1 MPQNIIA
8 IKIAQSAVL
17 AAASTVASG
26 VSIAIQLSTPHEYLG
41 LQIEYKYFLIASI
54 VLCFMGALL
63 SLRVDFVKKLDS
75 SQWSKVATAMLAGL
89 VITFLILPVAVSQP
103 SVLFLMI
110 TAFFGSLAGTILLHL
125 IFELLGDK
133 ELLDA
138 TKDAIKQFFMR
149 WLRGITNFLSGG
161 GK

>member
-17 AAASTVASG
+17 ATASTVASA

-54 VLCFMGALL
+54 VLCFVGALL

-89 VITFLILPVAVSQP
+89 VITFLILPLAISTP

-125 IFELLGDK
+125 IFELMGDK

-138 TKDAIKQFFMR
+138 VKEAIKQFLISKFKS
-149 WLRGITNFLSGG
+149 IAAFFGG
-161 GK
+161 AK

>member
-1 MPQNIIA
+1 MPQNLIA

-26 VSIAIQLSTPHEYLG
+26 VSIVIQLSTPHEYLG

-54 VLCFMGALL
+54 VLCFAGALL

-89 VITFLILPVAVSQP
+89 VITFLILPVAISTP

-110 TAFFGSLAGTILLHL
+110 TAFFGGLAGTILLHL
-125 IFELLGDK
+125 VFELLGDK

-138 TKDAIKQFFMR
+138 VKEAIKQFLISKFKS
-149 WLRGITNFLSGG
+149 IATFFGG
-161 GK
+161 AK

>member
-1 MPQNIIA
+1 MPQNFNA

-26 VSIAIQLSTPHEYLG
+26 VSIAIQLSTPHQYLG

-54 VLCFMGALL
+54 LLCFIGALL

-89 VITFLILPVAVSQP
+89 VITFLILPLAVSTP

-138 TKDAIKQFFMR
+138 TKDAIKQFLISKFKS
-149 WLRGITNFLSGG
+149 IAAFFGG
-161 GK
+161 AK

>member
-1 MPQNIIA
+1 MPQNLIA
-8 IKIAQSAVL
+8 IKIAQSTVL

-89 VITFLILPVAVSQP
+89 VITFLILPVAVSTP

-110 TAFFGSLAGTILLHL
+110 TAFFGGLAGTILLHL
-125 IFELLGDK
+125 VFELLGDK
-133 ELLDA
+133 ELLDEVE
-138 TKDAIKQFFMR
+138 DAVKQFLISKFKS
-149 WLRGITNFLSGG
+149 IAAFFGG
-161 GK
+161 AK

>member
-26 VSIAIQLSTPHEYLG
+26 VSIAIQLSMPHEYLG
-41 LQIEYKYFLIASI
+41 LQIEYKYFLITSI

-89 VITFLILPVAVSQP
+89 VITFLILPVAVSTP

-138 TKDAIKQFFMR
+138 VKEAIKQFLISRFKS
-149 WLRGITNFLSGG
+149 IANFFGG
-161 GK
+161 AK

>member
-1 MPQNIIA
+1 MPQNLIA

-17 AAASTVASG
+17 ATASTVASG
-26 VSIAIQLSTPHEYLG
+26 VSIAIQLSTQHSYLG
-41 LQIEYKYFLIASI
+41 LQIEYRYFLIATI

-125 IFELLGDK
+125 IFELMGDK

-138 TKDAIKQFFMR
+138 VKEAIKQFLISRFKS
-149 WLRGITNFLSGG
+149 IAAFFGG
-161 GK
+161 AK

>member
-1 MPQNIIA
+1 MPHNYLATQIA
-8 IKIAQSAVL
+8 HNVLLAV
-17 AAASTVASG
+17 ASSVASG
-26 VSIAIQLSTPHEYLG
+26 VSIAIQLSTQHSYLG

-54 VLCFMGALL
+54 VLCFVGALL

-89 VITFLILPVAVSQP
+89 VITFLILPLAVSQP

-138 TKDAIKQFFMR
+138 VKDAIKQFLISKIKSLAAF
-149 WLRGITNFLSGG
+149 FGG
-161 GK
+161 AK

>member
-1 MPQNIIA
+1 MPHNYLATQIA
-8 IKIAQSAVL
+8 HNVLLAV
-17 AAASTVASG
+17 ASSVASG
-26 VSIAIQLSTPHEYLG
+26 VSIAIQLSAPHEYLG
-41 LQIEYKYFLIASI
+41 LKIEYRYFLIASI
-54 VLCFMGALL
+54 VLCFIGALL

-89 VITFLILPVAVSQP
+89 VITFLILPVAVSTP

-125 IFELLGDK
+125 IFELMGDK

-138 TKDAIKQFFMR
+138 VKEAIKQF
-149 WLRGITNFLSGG
+149 LKQQESA
-161 GK
+161 KA

>member
-1 MPQNIIA
+1 MPQNLIA

-17 AAASTVASG
+17 AAASTVASAA
-26 VSIAIQLSTPHEYLG
+26 SIAIQLSTPHQYLG
-41 LQIEYKYFLIASI
+41 LQIEYGYFLIASI
-54 VLCFMGALL
+54 VLCFVGALL

-89 VITFLILPVAVSQP
+89 VITFLILPVAISQP

-125 IFELLGDK
+125 IFELMGDK

-138 TKDAIKQFFMR
+138 VKEAIKQFLISKFKS
-149 WLRGITNFLSGG
+149 IAAFFGG
-161 GK
+161 AK

>member
-1 MPQNIIA
+1 MPHNYLATQIA
-8 IKIAQSAVL
+8 HNVLLAV
-17 AAASTVASG
+17 ASSVASG
-26 VSIAIQLSTPHEYLG
+26 VSIAIQLSTQHSYLG

-54 VLCFMGALL
+54 VLCFAGALL

-75 SQWSKVATAMLAGL
+75 SQWSKVATAMLAGI
-89 VITFLILPVAVSQP
+89 VITFLIFPLAVSTP

-125 IFELLGDK
+125 TLELMGDK

-138 TKDAIKQFFMR
+138 VKEAIKQFLISRFKS
-149 WLRGITNFLSGG
+149 IAAFFGG
-161 GK
+161 AK

>member
-1 MPQNIIA
+1 MPQNLIA

-17 AAASTVASG
+17 AAASTVASAA
-26 VSIAIQLSTPHEYLG
+26 SIAIQLSTPHEYLG
-41 LQIEYKYFLIASI
+41 MQIEYKYFLIASI
-54 VLCFMGALL
+54 VLCFAGALL

-89 VITFLILPVAVSQP
+89 VITFLILPVAISQP

-125 IFELLGDK
+125 IFELMGDK

-138 TKDAIKQFFMR
+138 VKDAIKQFLISKFKS
-149 WLRGITNFLSGG
+149 IAAFFGG
-161 GK
+161 AK

>member
-17 AAASTVASG
+17 AAASTVASAA
-26 VSIAIQLSTPHEYLG
+26 SIAIQLSTPHQYLG
-41 LQIEYKYFLIASI
+41 LQIEYGYFLIASI
-54 VLCFMGALL
+54 VLCFVGALL

-89 VITFLILPVAVSQP
+89 VITFLILPVAISQP

-125 IFELLGDK
+125 IFELMRDK

-138 TKDAIKQFFMR
+138 VKDAIKQFLISKFKS
-149 WLRGITNFLSGG
+149 IAAFFGG
-161 GK
+161 AK

>member
-26 VSIAIQLSTPHEYLG
+26 VSIAIQLSTPHQYLG
-41 LQIEYKYFLIASI
+41 LQIEYGYFLIASI
-54 VLCFMGALL
+54 VLCFAGALL

-75 SQWSKVATAMLAGL
+75 SQWSKAATAMLAGL
-89 VITFLILPVAVSQP
+89 VITFLILPVAVSTP

-110 TAFFGSLAGTILLHL
+110 TAFFGGLAGTILLHL
-125 IFELLGDK
+125 IFELLGDR

-138 TKDAIKQFFMR
+138 VKDTVKQF
-149 WLRGITNFLSGG
+149 LINKLKSIADFLGG
-161 GK
+161 SK

>member
-1 MPQNIIA
+1 MPQNLIA

-17 AAASTVASG
+17 AAASTVASAA
-26 VSIAIQLSTPHEYLG
+26 SIAIQLSTPHSYLG
-41 LQIEYKYFLIASI
+41 LQIEYGYFLIAAV
-54 VLCFMGALL
+54 VLCFVGALL

-89 VITFLILPVAVSQP
+89 VITFLILPVAISQP

-125 IFELLGDK
+125 IFELMGDK

-138 TKDAIKQFFMR
+138 VKDAIKQFLISKFKS
-149 WLRGITNFLSGG
+149 IAAFFGG
-161 GK
+161 AK

>member
-1 MPQNIIA
+1 MPHNYLATQIA
-8 IKIAQSAVL
+8 HNVLLAV
-17 AAASTVASG
+17 ASSVASG
-26 VSIAIQLSTPHEYLG
+26 VSIAIQLSTQHSYLG

-54 VLCFMGALL
+54 VLCFVGALL

-89 VITFLILPVAVSQP
+89 VITFLILPVAVSTP

-110 TAFFGSLAGTILLHL
+110 TAFFGGLAGTILLHL

-138 TKDAIKQFFMR
+138 VKDAVKQFLISKFKS
-149 WLRGITNFLSGG
+149 IAAFFGG
-161 GK
+161 AK

>member
-1 MPQNIIA
+1 MPQNLIA

-17 AAASTVASG
+17 AAASTVASA
-26 VSIAIQLSTPHEYLG
+26 VSIAIQLSTPHQYLG

-54 VLCFMGALL
+54 VLCFIGALL

-89 VITFLILPVAVSQP
+89 VITFLILPVAVSTP

-110 TAFFGSLAGTILLHL
+110 TAFFGGLAGTVLLHL

-138 TKDAIKQFFMR
+138 VKDTVKQFLISKLKSIATF
-149 WLRGITNFLSGG
+149 FGG
-161 GK
+161 AK

>member
-54 VLCFMGALL
+54 VLSFAGALL

-89 VITFLILPVAVSQP
+89 VITFLILPLAISTP

-110 TAFFGSLAGTILLHL
+110 TAFFGGLAGTILLHL

-138 TKDAIKQFFMR
+138 VKDTVKR
-149 WLRGITNFLSGG
+149 FLISKLKSIADFLGG
-161 GK
+161 AK

>member
-1 MPQNIIA
+1 MPHNYLATQIA
-8 IKIAQSAVL
+8 HNVLLAV
-17 AAASTVASG
+17 ASSVASG
-26 VSIAIQLSTPHEYLG
+26 VSIAIQLSTPHQYLG

-54 VLCFMGALL
+54 VLCFAGALL

-89 VITFLILPVAVSQP
+89 VITFLILPLAVSTP

-110 TAFFGSLAGTILLHL
+110 TAFFGGLAGTILLHL

-138 TKDAIKQFFMR
+138 VKEAIKQFLISKFKS
-149 WLRGITNFLSGG
+149 IANFFGG
-161 GK
+161 AK

>member
-17 AAASTVASG
+17 AVASTVASG
-26 VSIAIQLSTPHEYLG
+26 VSIAIQLSAPHEYLG

-89 VITFLILPVAVSQP
+89 VITFLILPLAVSTP

-125 IFELLGDK
+125 IFELMGDK

-138 TKDAIKQFFMR
+138 VKEAIKQFLIRRFKS
-149 WLRGITNFLSGG
+149 IAAFFGG
-161 GK
+161 AK

>member
-1 MPQNIIA
+1 MPQNLIA

-54 VLCFMGALL
+54 VLCFAGALL

-75 SQWSKVATAMLAGL
+75 SQWSKVATAMLVGL
-89 VITFLILPVAVSQP
+89 VITFLILPLAISTP

-125 IFELLGDK
+125 IFELMGDK

-138 TKDAIKQFFMR
+138 VKEAIKQFLISRFKS
-149 WLRGITNFLSGG
+149 IAAFFGG
-161 GK
+161 AK

>member
-1 MPQNIIA
+1 MPHNYLATQIA
-8 IKIAQSAVL
+8 HNVLLAV
-17 AAASTVASG
+17 ASSVASG
-26 VSIAIQLSTPHEYLG
+26 VSIAIQLSTQHSYLG

-54 VLCFMGALL
+54 VLCFAGALL

-89 VITFLILPVAVSQP
+89 VITFLILPLAVSTP

-125 IFELLGDK
+125 TFELMGDK

-138 TKDAIKQFFMR
+138 VKEAIKQFLISRFKR
-149 WLRGITNFLSGG
+149 IAAFFGG
-161 GK
+161 AK

>member
-1 MPQNIIA
+1 MPHNYLATQIA
-8 IKIAQSAVL
+8 HNVLLAV
-17 AAASTVASG
+17 ASSVASG

-75 SQWSKVATAMLAGL
+75 SQWSKVATAMFAGL
-89 VITFLILPVAVSQP
+89 VITFLILPVAVSTP

-110 TAFFGSLAGTILLHL
+110 TAFFGGLAGTILLHL

-138 TKDAIKQFFMR
+138 VKDTVKQFLISKFKS
-149 WLRGITNFLSGG
+149 IATFFGG
-161 GK
+161 AK

>member
-1 MPQNIIA
+1 MPQNLIA
-8 IKIAQSAVL
+8 IKIAQSALL

-89 VITFLILPVAVSQP
+89 VITFLILPVAVSTP

-110 TAFFGSLAGTILLHL
+110 TAFFGGLAGTILLHL

-138 TKDAIKQFFMR
+138 VKDTVKQFLISKFKS
-149 WLRGITNFLSGG
+149 IADFLGG
-161 GK
+161 TK

>member
-1 MPQNIIA
+1 
-8 IKIAQSAVL
+8 
-17 AAASTVASG
+17 
-26 VSIAIQLSTPHEYLG
+26 
-41 LQIEYKYFLIASI
+41 
-54 VLCFMGALL
+54 MGALL

-89 VITFLILPVAVSQP
+89 VITFLILPVAVSTP

-110 TAFFGSLAGTILLHL
+110 TAFFGGLAGTILLHL

-138 TKDAIKQFFMR
+138 VKDTVKQFLISKFKS
-149 WLRGITNFLSGG
+149 IAAFFGG
-161 GK
+161 AK

>member
-1 MPQNIIA
+1 MPQNLIA

-89 VITFLILPVAVSQP
+89 VITFLILPVAVSTP

-110 TAFFGSLAGTILLHL
+110 TAFFGGLAGTILLHL
-125 IFELLGDK
+125 IFELMGDK

-138 TKDAIKQFFMR
+138 VKEAIKQFLISKFKS
-149 WLRGITNFLSGG
+149 IANFFGG
-161 GK
+161 AK

>member
-1 MPQNIIA
+1 MPQNLVA

-17 AAASTVASG
+17 AAASTVASA
-26 VSIAIQLSTPHEYLG
+26 VSMAIQLSTTHQYLW

-54 VLCFMGALL
+54 VLCFAGALL
-63 SLRVDFVKKLDS
+63 SLRVDFVKTLDS

-89 VITFLILPVAVSQP
+89 VITFLILPVAISQP

-125 IFELLGDK
+125 IFELMGDK

-138 TKDAIKQFFMR
+138 VKDAIKQFLISKFKS
-149 WLRGITNFLSGG
+149 IAAFFGG
-161 GK
+161 AK

>member
-1 MPQNIIA
+1 MPHNYLA

-54 VLCFMGALL
+54 VLCFAGALL

-89 VITFLILPVAVSQP
+89 VITFLILPVAISPP
-103 SVLFLMI
+103 SVLFLML

-125 IFELLGDK
+125 IFELMGDK

-138 TKDAIKQFFMR
+138 VKDTVKQFLISKFKSIAAFF
-149 WLRGITNFLSGG
+149 GSA
-161 GK
+161 K

>member
-1 MPQNIIA
+1 MPHNYLATQIA
-8 IKIAQSAVL
+8 HNVLLAV
-17 AAASTVASG
+17 ASSVASG
-26 VSIAIQLSTPHEYLG
+26 VSIAIQLSTQHSYLG
-41 LQIEYKYFLIASI
+41 LQIEYRYFLIASI
-54 VLCFMGALL
+54 VLCFAGALL

-89 VITFLILPVAVSQP
+89 VITFLILPLAVSTP

-138 TKDAIKQFFMR
+138 VKDTVKQFLISKFKS
-149 WLRGITNFLSGG
+149 IANFFGG
-161 GK
+161 AK

>member
-1 MPQNIIA
+1 MPQNLIA

-41 LQIEYKYFLIASI
+41 LQIQYKYFLIASI
-54 VLCFMGALL
+54 VLCFIGALL

-89 VITFLILPVAVSQP
+89 VITFLILPLAVSTP

-110 TAFFGSLAGTILLHL
+110 TAFFGGLAGTILLHL

-138 TKDAIKQFFMR
+138 VKDTVKQFLISKFKS
-149 WLRGITNFLSGG
+149 IASFLGG
-161 GK
+161 AK

>member
-26 VSIAIQLSTPHEYLG
+26 ISIAIQLSTPHQYLG
-41 LQIEYKYFLIASI
+41 LQIEYGYFLIAAV
-54 VLCFMGALL
+54 VLCFVGALL

-89 VITFLILPVAVSQP
+89 VITFLILPLAVSTP

-125 IFELLGDK
+125 IFELMGDK

-138 TKDAIKQFFMR
+138 VKEAIKQFLISKFKS
-149 WLRGITNFLSGG
+149 IADFFGG
-161 GK
+161 SK

>member
-1 MPQNIIA
+1 MPQNLIA

-17 AAASTVASG
+17 AAASTVASA

-54 VLCFMGALL
+54 LLCFIGALL

-89 VITFLILPVAVSQP
+89 VITFLILPVAVSTP

-110 TAFFGSLAGTILLHL
+110 TAFFGGLAGTILLHL
-125 IFELLGDK
+125 ISELLGDK

-138 TKDAIKQFFMR
+138 TKDAIKQFLISKFKS
-149 WLRGITNFLSGG
+149 IATFFGG
-161 GK
+161 SK